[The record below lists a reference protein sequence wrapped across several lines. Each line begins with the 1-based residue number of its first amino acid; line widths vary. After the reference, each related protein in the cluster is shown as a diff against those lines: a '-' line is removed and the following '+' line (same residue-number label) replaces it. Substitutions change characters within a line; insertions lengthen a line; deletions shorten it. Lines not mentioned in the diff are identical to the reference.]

1 MLTSSRASRRRGS
14 TTSSRNLRRAL
25 GRAAG
30 SLACGG
36 MVFAYLSGI
45 PLPLRGARGQGKH
58 VLRRSQRAAETVLLC
73 RPDSPPCRA
82 APSLAGVPSMADAA
96 PTPSPLAH
104 EVAVMRQRIADL
116 EAALAAQQALVQA
129 LGARQ
134 DAAAQ
139 IVETVRDPLL
149 LLDPHFRVQ
158 SANPAFY
165 RTFQMTPA
173 ETEGQLLSQ
182 LDHGEWDM
190 PAVRTLLEELLP
202 QQTIVTDY
210 EVTQSF
216 ARIGRRT
223 LLLNARCLDAVQR
236 ILLAIEDITL
246 RQHAETRLQ
255 QQQTRLARQMQAQM
269 AALHHDMA
277 ERQRL
282 AQEAQRVQHVAL
294 LSRLAA
300 GVSHEM

>member
-82 APSLAGVPSMADAA
+82 APSLAGAPSMADAA

-104 EVAVMRQRIADL
+104 EVAAMRQRIADL
-116 EAALAAQQALVQA
+116 EAALAAQQALRA
-129 LGARQ
+129 SQ
-134 DAAAQ
+134 DTAAQ

-158 SANPAFY
+158 
-165 RTFQMTPA
+165 
-173 ETEGQLLSQ
+173 
-182 LDHGEWDM
+182 
-190 PAVRTLLEELLP
+190 
-202 QQTIVTDY
+202 
-210 EVTQSF
+210 
-216 ARIGRRT
+216 
-223 LLLNARCLDAVQR
+223 
-236 ILLAIEDITL
+236 
-246 RQHAETRLQ
+246 
-255 QQQTRLARQMQAQM
+255 
-269 AALHHDMA
+269 
-277 ERQRL
+277 
-282 AQEAQRVQHVAL
+282 
-294 LSRLAA
+294 
-300 GVSHEM
+300 